1 MGDAQ
6 QTGSGLI
13 IGNDGKLSGQSR
25 WQPASAPG
33 RAPRTWER
41 TPIGGSL
48 QVEAR
53 SQLPGPPRGMGGARR
68 PW

>member
-1 MGDAQ
+1 M
-6 QTGSGLI
+6 
-13 IGNDGKLSGQSR
+13 
-25 WQPASAPG
+25 SAPG

-48 QVEAR
+48 QIEAR
-53 SQLPGPPRGMGGARR
+53 SQLPATPRGMGGARR